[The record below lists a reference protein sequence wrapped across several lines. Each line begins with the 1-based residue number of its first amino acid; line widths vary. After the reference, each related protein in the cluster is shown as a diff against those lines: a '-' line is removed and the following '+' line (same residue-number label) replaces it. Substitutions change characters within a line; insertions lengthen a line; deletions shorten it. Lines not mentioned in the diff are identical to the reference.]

1 MFYVLWHM
9 FVFVVN
15 FLVDIGVIDFSEV
28 TAGLSLQP
36 LRLAQVTWSIGPC
49 VLLDCFQGGQGVL
62 LATSDP

>member
-1 MFYVLWHM
+1 M
-9 FVFVVN
+9 FVFVVTFEGN
-15 FLVDIGVIDFSEV
+15 VGVIDFSEV

-36 LRLAQVTWSIGPC
+36 PRLAQVTWSIGPY

>member
-1 MFYVLWHM
+1 MVLWHM

-15 FLVDIGVIDFSEV
+15 FVVDVGVIDFSEV

-36 LRLAQVTWSIGPC
+36 SRLPQVTWSIGPR

-62 LATSDP
+62 LTTSDP